1 MLDTKTIKDPQSAEN
16 IFCKAFDKAP
26 FNVQMGKTEMRV
38 FSIALQFEK
47 KLLDKDPF
55 SNVPEK
61 ELPFTVQLV
70 RKSLKGRFTFEMSD
84 SLQVF
89 IGMIGKSAG
98 TCIMYL
104 TYLQYKA
111 KKLGVKEITA
121 TIFAKDI
128 FPTGFPSEEN
138 LQKLWDS
145 QKVKS
150 EKSGGSDNLL
160 DYQSALV
167 SIQYLDN
174 GK

>member
-1 MLDTKTIKDPQSAEN
+1 MLERKTIEDPNSVEI
-16 IFCKAFDKAP
+16 IFCEGFDNLL
-26 FNVQMGKTEMRV
+26 FKTPLDKSEM
-38 FSIALQFEK
+38 SILMAALKFEK
-47 KLLDKDPF
+47 KLIKEDPF
-55 SNVPEK
+55 KDIPEK
-61 ELPFTVQLV
+61 DIPFPVKIVQNAI
-70 RKSLKGRFTFEMSD
+70 KTRFTFEMTNPM
-84 SLQVF
+84 QVLVG
-89 IGMIGKSAG
+89 ILGKSAG

-128 FPTGFPSEEN
+128 FPSGFPSEED
-138 LQKLWDS
+138 LHKLWDS
-145 QKVKS
+145 QKVKT

-174 GK
+174 VK